1 MHFNPTKK
9 IDTTNMVPKLY
20 SLNCNQPVININSS
34 MEVHPWFQMHVQAIQ
49 DIQLQAKMWFQ
60 INTKMVLKFFWLP

>member
-1 MHFNPTKK
+1 
-9 IDTTNMVPKLY
+9 
-20 SLNCNQPVININSS
+20 